1 MVRNGRRSTYR
12 RAGRRGTRTLSTRR
26 IFGNKSARAQAN
38 QINAL
43 RKRVSYVYRQCRPEI
58 KITDSDIIQHY
69 VPYSDETPY
78 RLISLD
84 MPSEGVGDNAMIG
97 NVINVKDVH
106 IYMNAMVQAL
116 STGATTPTYLLQG
129 GVPITMDYRIIL
141 FGLKASSD
149 YTPDVNTL
157 FELSTYAGDY
167 KGYQMN
173 SVKPFNPGSSSVV
186 KIFYDRKFSL
196 STQGRVSR
204 SHHLKLKGSQIYKFT
219 RDPSTTYS
227 KGRLFALIIPVLH
240 FEDNIV
246 SSTGQTYP
254 FTPAGLFDLMT
265 KFAYTDP

>member
-12 RAGRRGTRTLSTRR
+12 RGGRRSSRALSTRR
-26 IFGNKSARAQAN
+26 IFGNKSARSQAN

-58 KITDSDIIQHY
+58 KIIDSDVTQQYITY
-69 VPYSDETPY
+69 NDETPY
-78 RLISLD
+78 RLVSLD
-84 MPSEGVGDNAMIG
+84 MPTEGVADNAMTG

-116 STGATTPTYLLQG
+116 TSSTVAPTYLLQG

-149 YTPDVNTL
+149 YTPDVNNL
-157 FELSTYAGDY
+157 LELSTYADDY

-173 SVKPFNPGSSSVV
+173 AVKPFNPGASSVV

-196 STQGRVSR
+196 SLQGRVSR

-219 RDPSTTYS
+219 RDPSTSYS
-227 KGRLFALIIPVLH
+227 KGRLFALVIPVLH

-246 SSTGQTYP
+246 AGVGQTNT
-254 FTPAGLFDLMT
+254 FTPAGLFDFMT